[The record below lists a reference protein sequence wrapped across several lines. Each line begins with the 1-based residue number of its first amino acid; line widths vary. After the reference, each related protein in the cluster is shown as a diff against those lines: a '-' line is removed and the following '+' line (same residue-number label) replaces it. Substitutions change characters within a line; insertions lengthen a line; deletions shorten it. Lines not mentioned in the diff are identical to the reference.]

1 MSIRI
6 GILGYGNLGRGVECA
21 IKHNPDLELVA
32 VFTRRAPETVKILTE
47 TAAVYSVNDA
57 EKMKDKIDV
66 LIICGGSATDL
77 PKQTPEYAK
86 MFNVIDSFDTH
97 ARIPEHFDS
106 VDAAAKESGHIGII
120 SVGWDPGM
128 FSLNRLY
135 ANAILTNGKDY
146 TFWGRGV
153 SQGHSDAIRRIKGVK
168 DARQYTVPVASAVEA
183 VRNGEDPVLSTREK
197 HTRECYVV
205 AEEGAD
211 LAYIENEIKTMPN
224 YFSDYD
230 TAVHFISSE
239 EMARDH
245 AALPHGGSV
254 IRSGKTGFDKEN
266 THVCEFSL
274 KLDSNPE
281 FTGSVLVAYARAI
294 KKMYDRGCRGCK
306 TVFDVAPADLSALSP
321 DHLRKMML

>member
-128 FSLNRLY
+128 FSLNRMY
-135 ANAILTNGKDY
+135 ANAILTNGNDY
-146 TFWGRGV
+146 TFWGKGV
-153 SQGHSDAIRRIKGVK
+153 SQ
-168 DARQYTVPVASAVEA
+168 
-183 VRNGEDPVLSTREK
+183 
-197 HTRECYVV
+197 
-205 AEEGAD
+205 
-211 LAYIENEIKTMPN
+211 
-224 YFSDYD
+224 
-230 TAVHFISSE
+230 
-239 EMARDH
+239 
-245 AALPHGGSV
+245 
-254 IRSGKTGFDKEN
+254 
-266 THVCEFSL
+266 
-274 KLDSNPE
+274 
-281 FTGSVLVAYARAI
+281 
-294 KKMYDRGCRGCK
+294 
-306 TVFDVAPADLSALSP
+306 
-321 DHLRKMML
+321 